1 MVQVG
6 AFAVILGIALILTV
20 LWDALEMIVLPRT
33 VARRVGLS
41 TFFIEAI
48 WKIYRFVGKVISPK
62 SPWRER
68 LLGAFGPLSLLIL
81 IGIWAW
87 LLILGFS
94 LMSWGFQVPLS
105 GGDPNSFAVHLYAS
119 GVTFFTVG
127 YGDVTSTTAVGRT
140 INVLEASMGFGFLA
154 LVIGY
159 IPVLYGSFSRR
170 EATILL
176 LDARA
181 GSPPTAGELLKRYD
195 AHGIEA
201 LTALFKELELWSAN
215 LLESYL
221 SYPSLSL
228 YRSQHEKMSWLGALT
243 MILDAC
249 SILDVSCNPDSPEKN
264 RLLRQADLSFA
275 LARHVIVDL
284 AYIMDVPPEPLKHD
298 RLPAEEWMRMLNS
311 LKSYGVIFCDPEEAY
326 EKLKDRRHEYE
337 AYLNGLSE
345 ALFLPLPPFM
355 PADGEKDS
363 WQVSAW
369 DEDGHF

>member
-1 MVQVG
+1 MEPV
-6 AFAVILGIALILTV
+6 ALAVVLGIFLIVAV
-20 LWDALEMIVLPRT
+20 LWDALETIVLPRT
-33 VARRVGLS
+33 VARRFSLS
-41 TFFIEAI
+41 TFFIEVI
-48 WKIYRFVGKVISPK
+48 WSGYRFIGKSMSPGN
-62 SPWRER
+62 PRRER
-68 LLGAFGPLSLLIL
+68 LLGAVGPLSLLIL
-81 IGIWAW
+81 IGVWAW
-87 LLILGFS
+87 LLIFGFS
-94 LMSWGFQVPLS
+94 LISWGLQLPLA
-105 GGDPNSFAVHLYAS
+105 GGDSNSFAVHFYAS

-127 YGDVTSTTAVGRT
+127 YGDVTSTTGIGRT
-140 INVLEASMGFGFLA
+140 VNVLEASMGFGFLA

-201 LTALFKELELWSAN
+201 LTELLKELEQWSAT
-215 LLESYL
+215 LLEAYL

-243 MILDAC
+243 MILDAT

-284 AYIMDVPPEPLKHD
+284 AYILDVPPVPPYPD
-298 RLPAEEWMRMLNS
+298 RLPKDEWMRMLDS
-311 LKSYGVIFCDPEEAY
+311 LKTYGVIFCDPEEAY
-326 EKLKDRRHEYE
+326 EKLKERRHEYE
-337 AYLNGLSE
+337 SYLNGLSE

-355 PADGEKDS
+355 PADGDKDS

-369 DEDGHF
+369 DADGHF

>member
-1 MVQVG
+1 MEPVG
-6 AFAVILGIALILTV
+6 GIAVIIGFVLILAI
-20 LWDALEMIVLPRT
+20 LWDALETIVLPRT
-33 VARRVGLS
+33 VARRLSLS
-41 TFFIEAI
+41 TLFIEIIWSGYRAI
-48 WKIYRFVGKVISPK
+48 GNNVSPRN
-62 SPWRER
+62 SWRER
-68 LLGAFGPLSLLIL
+68 LLGTVGPLSLLIL
-81 IGIWAW
+81 IGCWAW

-94 LMSWGFQVPLS
+94 LMSWGMHVPLT
-105 GGDPNSFAVHLYAS
+105 GDDGTSFSVHFYESA
-119 GVTFFTVG
+119 VTFFTVG
-127 YGDVTSTTAVGRT
+127 YGDVTSTTAAGRT
-140 INVLEASMGFGFLA
+140 ISVLEAGMGFGFLA

-195 AHGIEA
+195 AHGVEA
-201 LTALFKELELWSAN
+201 LTELLKQLEEWSAT
-215 LLESYL
+215 LLEAYL

-249 SILDVSCNPDSPEKN
+249 SILDVSCNPDTPEKI

-284 AYIMDVPPEPLKHD
+284 AYILDIPPVTMKAD
-298 RLPAEEWMRMLNS
+298 RLPEEEWKRMLDS
-311 LKSYGVIFCDPEEAY
+311 LKSYGVIFCDPVEAY
-326 EKLKDRRHEYE
+326 AELKERRQEYE
-337 AYLNGLSE
+337 PYLNGLSE

-355 PADGEKDS
+355 PADGDKDS

-369 DEDGHF
+369 DQDGHF